1 MCLRYVNKLDYGIIL
16 LNICEVIYFV
26 VINVILIWYKDSV
39 YCSRYVYDILNMIFW
54 DRIIYRFYL

>member
-26 VINVILIWYKDSV
+26 VINVILIWY
-39 YCSRYVYDILNMIFW
+39 
-54 DRIIYRFYL
+54 

>member
-1 MCLRYVNKLDYGIIL
+1 MCLRYVNKLDYGVIL

-26 VINVILIWYKDSV
+26 VINVILIWYYDSV
-39 YCSRYVYDILNMIFW
+39 YWSRYVYDILNIIFW